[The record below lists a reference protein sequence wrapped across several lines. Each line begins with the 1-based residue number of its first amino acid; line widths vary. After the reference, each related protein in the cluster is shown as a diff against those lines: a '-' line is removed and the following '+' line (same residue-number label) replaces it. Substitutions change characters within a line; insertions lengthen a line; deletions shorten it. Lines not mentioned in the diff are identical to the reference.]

1 MAALR
6 MDEQVTL
13 VKREA
18 GQDSKGRPLD
28 NWMPLFPEIWA
39 NVRFQSGAE
48 VVRGGAETSI
58 VRVSIRIWARDDI
71 DGDMRIRHLGKDYNI
86 KSAMPDSND
95 RRFMFLV
102 CESFK

>member
-1 MAALR
+1 
-6 MDEQVTL
+6 MDEKVTL
-13 VKREA
+13 LKREA

-28 NWMPLFPEIWA
+28 NWTALPDIWA

-48 VVRGGAETSI
+48 AVRGGAETSI
-58 VRVSIRIWARDDI
+58 VRVSIRIWARYDV

-86 KSAMPDSND
+86 KSAVPDSTD